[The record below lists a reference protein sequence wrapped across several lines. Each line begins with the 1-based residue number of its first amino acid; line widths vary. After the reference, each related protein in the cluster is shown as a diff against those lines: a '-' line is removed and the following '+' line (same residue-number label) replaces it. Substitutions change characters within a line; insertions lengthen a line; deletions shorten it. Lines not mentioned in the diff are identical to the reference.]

1 MAEVLPGYEIT
12 SWIAMIVPANMK
24 ADLVAQV
31 NALTVKALADPLVE
45 SAVRRP
51 WRHVLAARGDQGVP
65 RQRRSAALADHEGG
79 RDQAGVNG
87 LRLKKRASLDP
98 QNHTTRRQCRF
109 WRKAEL
115 QETWTSRAAKGIKLA
130 GDAGSVG
137 DEFEGA

>member
-1 MAEVLPGYEIT
+1 MAEVLSGYEIT
-12 SWIAMIVPANMK
+12 SWIAMIAPANMK

-51 WRHVLAARGDQGVP
+51 WRHVLADLARRDRGVP
-65 RQRRSAALADHEGG
+65 RQRGSAALADHEGG

-98 QNHTTRRQCRF
+98 QNHTTRRQCRLLA
-109 WRKAEL
+109 RNGHSA
-115 QETWTSRAAKGIKLA
+115 SR
-130 GDAGSVG
+130 
-137 DEFEGA
+137 